1 MFVRA
6 LESAISS
13 ALAWPSTTIS
23 LAVRRGAAAGFL
35 FEICAEE
42 LAGESRRAAV
52 FDSAH
57 VNVDHVEWE
66 NFLAAQAVALV
77 ADLVQNRQTDLGH
90 FGRLIALPVRERA
103 FKNGAAEFFEKVRQV
118 HGTSPK
124 SFAASMISR
133 AMGAATWPP

>member
-23 LAVRRGAAAGFL
+23 LAVRRGAAAGRS
-35 FEICAEE
+35 CDSASTHTQSS
-42 LAGESRRAAV
+42 AGAGSSRVTCTSTRRSSGYRHSFRSRLPRSSCSKYVRKNLPVKVRAAAV

-90 FGRLIALPVRERA
+90 FGRLIA
-103 FKNGAAEFFEKVRQV
+103 
-118 HGTSPK
+118 
-124 SFAASMISR
+124 
-133 AMGAATWPP
+133 